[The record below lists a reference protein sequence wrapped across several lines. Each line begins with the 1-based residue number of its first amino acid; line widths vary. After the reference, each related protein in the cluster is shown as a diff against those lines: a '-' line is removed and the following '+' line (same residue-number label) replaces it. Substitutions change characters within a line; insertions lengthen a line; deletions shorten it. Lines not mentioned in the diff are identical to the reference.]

1 MNIVLRP
8 LQFINGI
15 LSKITYFIAMAIISI
30 MVLALSASALT
41 RYISGHGFDWF
52 IELPPAL
59 VSWLVFPMLG
69 PLLKTGNH
77 IEVDFVST
85 VLTPLSIKFVKL
97 SVYCVSLISSV
108 IFFKAG
114 LDATVLFFN
123 LGQMMELEMEIP
135 IWYMF
140 LSFPVGF
147 VIMGLFSL
155 ELLITTSQDILNS
168 WRPPPKMEHKQ
179 QSSHQLNPS
188 NKSKPI

>member
-1 MNIVLRP
+1 MNNILRP

-15 LSKITYFIAMAIISI
+15 LNKITFFVAMVIVAI

-41 RYISGHGFDWF
+41 RYVSGHGFDWF

-85 VLTPLSIKFVKL
+85 ILTDKTIKYVKL
-97 SVYCVSLISSV
+97 FVYIVSLVSSF

-114 LDATVLFFN
+114 LDATMLFYN
-123 LGQMMELEMEIP
+123 LGQMMELEIDIP

-147 VIMGLFSL
+147 VILGLFSL
-155 ELLITTSQDILNS
+155 ELVLITFQEIQRGRLN
-168 WRPPPKMEHKQ
+168 
-179 QSSHQLNPS
+179 
-188 NKSKPI
+188 

>member
-1 MNIVLRP
+1 MNNLLLP

-15 LSKITYFIAMAIISI
+15 LSKITFFIAMAIVCV

-85 VLTPLSIKFVKL
+85 IISARKIKYIKLFVYL
-97 SVYCVSLISSV
+97 ISLISSF

-114 LDATVLFFN
+114 LDATVLFYN
-123 LGQMMELEMEIP
+123 LGQMMELEIDVP
-135 IWYMF
+135 IWIMF

-147 VIMGLFSL
+147 IIMGLFSL
-155 ELLITTSQDILNS
+155 ELLLQTLNEIYKDRS
-168 WRPPPKMEHKQ
+168 T
-179 QSSHQLNPS
+179 
-188 NKSKPI
+188 

>member
-1 MNIVLRP
+1 MNNLLLP

-15 LSKITYFIAMAIISI
+15 LSKITFFIAMAIVCV
-30 MVLALSASALT
+30 MVLALSARALT

-85 VLTPLSIKFVKL
+85 ILSAKSIKYVKF
-97 SVYCVSLISSV
+97 SVYLISFISSF

-114 LDATVLFFN
+114 LEATLLFYN
-123 LGQMMELEMEIP
+123 LGQMMELEIDVP
-135 IWYMF
+135 IWIMF

-147 VIMGLFSL
+147 IIMGLFSL
-155 ELLITTSQDILNS
+155 ELLLTTSIEIYKD
-168 WRPPPKMEHKQ
+168 RFP
-179 QSSHQLNPS
+179 
-188 NKSKPI
+188 

>member
-1 MNIVLRP
+1 MNNLLLP
-8 LQFINGI
+8 LQFINVI
-15 LSKITYFIAMAIISI
+15 LSKITFFIAMAIVCV

-85 VLTPLSIKFVKL
+85 ILSEKSIKYVKF
-97 SVYCVSLISSV
+97 SVYLISFISSI

-114 LDATVLFFN
+114 LEATLLFYN
-123 LGQMMELEMEIP
+123 LGQMMELEIDVP
-135 IWYMF
+135 IWIMF

-147 VIMGLFSL
+147 IIMGLFSL
-155 ELLITTSQDILNS
+155 ELLLTTSIEIYKD
-168 WRPPPKMEHKQ
+168 RFP
-179 QSSHQLNPS
+179 
-188 NKSKPI
+188 

>member
-1 MNIVLRP
+1 MNSFLLP

-15 LSKITYFIAMAIISI
+15 LSKVTFFIAMAIVSI

-85 VLTPLSIKFVKL
+85 VMTPRSIKFVKL
-97 SVYCVSLISSV
+97 FVYLISLIASF

-114 LDATVLFFN
+114 LDATILFYN
-123 LGQMMELEMEIP
+123 LGQMMELEIDIP

-147 VIMGLFSL
+147 IIMGSFSL
-155 ELLITTSQDILNS
+155 ELLITTYQEIHEDGSI
-168 WRPPPKMEHKQ
+168 
-179 QSSHQLNPS
+179 
-188 NKSKPI
+188 

>member
-1 MNIVLRP
+1 MNNILLP

-15 LSKITYFIAMAIISI
+15 LSKITFFIAMAIVCV

-85 VLTPLSIKFVKL
+85 IISARKIKYIKLFVYL
-97 SVYCVSLISSV
+97 ISLISSF

-114 LDATVLFFN
+114 LDATVLFYN
-123 LGQMMELEMEIP
+123 LGQMMELEIDVP
-135 IWYMF
+135 IWIMF

-147 VIMGLFSL
+147 IIMGLFSL
-155 ELLITTSQDILNS
+155 ELLLQTLNEIYEDRS
-168 WRPPPKMEHKQ
+168 T
-179 QSSHQLNPS
+179 
-188 NKSKPI
+188 

>member
-1 MNIVLRP
+1 MNNLLLP

-15 LSKITYFIAMAIISI
+15 LSKITSFIAMAIVCV

-85 VLTPLSIKFVKL
+85 ILSAKSIKYVKF
-97 SVYCVSLISSV
+97 SVYLISFISSF

-114 LDATVLFFN
+114 LEATLLFYN
-123 LGQMMELEMEIP
+123 LGQMMELEIDVP
-135 IWYMF
+135 IWIMF

-147 VIMGLFSL
+147 IIMGLFSL
-155 ELLITTSQDILNS
+155 ELLLTTSIEIYKD
-168 WRPPPKMEHKQ
+168 RFP
-179 QSSHQLNPS
+179 
-188 NKSKPI
+188 

>member
-1 MNIVLRP
+1 MNSFLLP

-15 LSKITYFIAMAIISI
+15 LSKVTFFIAMAIVSI

-85 VLTPLSIKFVKL
+85 VMTQRSIKFVKL
-97 SVYCVSLISSV
+97 FVYLISLISSF

-114 LDATVLFFN
+114 LDATILFYN
-123 LGQMMELEMEIP
+123 LGQMMELEIDIP

-147 VIMGLFSL
+147 IIMGSFSL
-155 ELLITTSQDILNS
+155 ELLMTTYQEIHEDS
-168 WRPPPKMEHKQ
+168 
-179 QSSHQLNPS
+179 
-188 NKSKPI
+188 PI

>member
-1 MNIVLRP
+1 MKNILRP

-15 LSKITYFIAMAIISI
+15 LNKITFFIAMVIVAI

-77 IEVDFVST
+77 IEVDFVSSIVT
-85 VLTPLSIKFVKL
+85 NKTIKFVKL
-97 SVYCVSLISSV
+97 FVYFVSLFSSF

-114 LDATVLFFN
+114 LDATILFYN
-123 LGQMMELEMEIP
+123 LGQMMELEIDIP

-147 VIMGLFSL
+147 VILGLFSFELVLTTL
-155 ELLITTSQDILNS
+155 EDIQ
-168 WRPPPKMEHKQ
+168 RERF
-179 QSSHQLNPS
+179 
-188 NKSKPI
+188 I

>member
-1 MNIVLRP
+1 MNNLLLA

-15 LSKITYFIAMAIISI
+15 LSKITFFIAMAIVCV

-85 VLTPLSIKFVKL
+85 ILSAKSIKYVKF
-97 SVYCVSLISSV
+97 SVYLISFISSF

-114 LDATVLFFN
+114 LEATLLFYN
-123 LGQMMELEMEIP
+123 LGQMMELEIDVP
-135 IWYMF
+135 IWIMF

-147 VIMGLFSL
+147 IIMGLFSL
-155 ELLITTSQDILNS
+155 ELLLTTSIEIYKD
-168 WRPPPKMEHKQ
+168 RFP
-179 QSSHQLNPS
+179 
-188 NKSKPI
+188 

>member
-1 MNIVLRP
+1 MNNLLLP

-15 LSKITYFIAMAIISI
+15 LSKITFFIAMAIVCV

-41 RYISGHGFDWF
+41 RYFSGHGFDWF

-85 VLTPLSIKFVKL
+85 ILSAKSIKYVKFFV
-97 SVYCVSLISSV
+97 YLISFVSSF

-114 LDATVLFFN
+114 LEATLLFYN
-123 LGQMMELEMEIP
+123 LGQMMELEIDVP
-135 IWYMF
+135 IWIMF

-147 VIMGLFSL
+147 IIMGLFSL
-155 ELLITTSQDILNS
+155 ELLLTTSIEIYKD
-168 WRPPPKMEHKQ
+168 RFP
-179 QSSHQLNPS
+179 
-188 NKSKPI
+188 

>member
-1 MNIVLRP
+1 MNNLLLP
-8 LQFINGI
+8 LQFINVI
-15 LSKITYFIAMAIISI
+15 LSKITFFIAMAIVCV

-85 VLTPLSIKFVKL
+85 ILSAKSIKYVKF
-97 SVYCVSLISSV
+97 SVYLISFISSF

-114 LDATVLFFN
+114 LEATLLFYN
-123 LGQMMELEMEIP
+123 LGQMMELEIDVP
-135 IWYMF
+135 IWIMF
-140 LSFPVGF
+140 LSFPVG
-147 VIMGLFSL
+147 
-155 ELLITTSQDILNS
+155 LL
-168 WRPPPKMEHKQ
+168 
-179 QSSHQLNPS
+179 
-188 NKSKPI
+188 

>member
-1 MNIVLRP
+1 MNNLLLP

-15 LSKITYFIAMAIISI
+15 LSKITFFIAMAIVCV

-69 PLLKTGNH
+69 PLLKTRNH

-85 VLTPLSIKFVKL
+85 ILSAKSIKYVKF
-97 SVYCVSLISSV
+97 SVYLISFISSF

-114 LDATVLFFN
+114 LEATLLFYN
-123 LGQMMELEMEIP
+123 LGQMMELEIDVP
-135 IWYMF
+135 IWIMF

-147 VIMGLFSL
+147 IIMGLFSL
-155 ELLITTSQDILNS
+155 ELLLTTSIEIYKD
-168 WRPPPKMEHKQ
+168 RFP
-179 QSSHQLNPS
+179 
-188 NKSKPI
+188 

>member
-1 MNIVLRP
+1 MNNLLLP

-15 LSKITYFIAMAIISI
+15 LSKITFFIAMAIVCV

-85 VLTPLSIKFVKL
+85 ILSAKSIKYVKF
-97 SVYCVSLISSV
+97 SVYLISLISSF

-114 LDATVLFFN
+114 LEATLLFYN
-123 LGQMMELEMEIP
+123 LGQMMELEIDVP
-135 IWYMF
+135 IWIMF

-147 VIMGLFSL
+147 IIMGLFSL
-155 ELLITTSQDILNS
+155 ELLLTTSIEIYKD
-168 WRPPPKMEHKQ
+168 RFP
-179 QSSHQLNPS
+179 
-188 NKSKPI
+188 

>member
-1 MNIVLRP
+1 MNNLLLP

-15 LSKITYFIAMAIISI
+15 LSKITFFIAMAIVCV

-85 VLTPLSIKFVKL
+85 ILSTKSIKYVKF
-97 SVYCVSLISSV
+97 SVYLISFISSF

-114 LDATVLFFN
+114 LEATLLFYN
-123 LGQMMELEMEIP
+123 LGQMMELEIDVP
-135 IWYMF
+135 IWIMF

-147 VIMGLFSL
+147 IIMGLFSL
-155 ELLITTSQDILNS
+155 ELLLTTSIEIYKD
-168 WRPPPKMEHKQ
+168 RFP
-179 QSSHQLNPS
+179 
-188 NKSKPI
+188 

>member
-1 MNIVLRP
+1 MSNIIWP
-8 LQFINGI
+8 LQYLNGI
-15 LSKITYFIAMAIISI
+15 LTKITFFIAMVIVSI

-59 VSWLVFPMLG
+59 VSWLVFPLLG
-69 PLLKTGNH
+69 PLLKTGSH

-85 VLTPLSIKFVKL
+85 VMTQRTLRFVKL
-97 SVYCVSLISSV
+97 FVYFISLLSSF

-114 LDATVLFFN
+114 LDATMLFYN
-123 LGQMMELEMEIP
+123 LGQMMELEIDVP
-135 IWYMF
+135 IWIMF

-155 ELLITTSQDILNS
+155 ELLLTTIQEI
-168 WRPPPKMEHKQ
+168 
-179 QSSHQLNPS
+179 
-188 NKSKPI
+188 NKSSIK

>member
-1 MNIVLRP
+1 MNNLLLP

-15 LSKITYFIAMAIISI
+15 LSKITFFIAMAIVCV

-85 VLTPLSIKFVKL
+85 ILSAKNTKYVKF
-97 SVYCVSLISSV
+97 SVYLISFISSF

-114 LDATVLFFN
+114 LEATLLFYN
-123 LGQMMELEMEIP
+123 LGQMMELEIDVP
-135 IWYMF
+135 IWIMF

-147 VIMGLFSL
+147 IIMGLFSL
-155 ELLITTSQDILNS
+155 ELLLTTSIEIYKD
-168 WRPPPKMEHKQ
+168 RFP
-179 QSSHQLNPS
+179 
-188 NKSKPI
+188 

>member
-1 MNIVLRP
+1 MNNVLLP

-15 LSKITYFIAMAIISI
+15 LSKITFFIAMAIVCV

-85 VLTPLSIKFVKL
+85 ILSAKSIKYVKF
-97 SVYCVSLISSV
+97 SVYLISFISSF

-114 LDATVLFFN
+114 LEATLLLYN
-123 LGQMMELEMEIP
+123 LGQMMELEIDVP
-135 IWYMF
+135 IWIMF

-147 VIMGLFSL
+147 IIMGLFSL
-155 ELLITTSQDILNS
+155 ELLLTTSIEIYKD
-168 WRPPPKMEHKQ
+168 RFP
-179 QSSHQLNPS
+179 
-188 NKSKPI
+188 

>member
-1 MNIVLRP
+1 MNNILVP

-15 LSKITYFIAMAIISI
+15 LTKITFFIAMVIVCI
-30 MVLALSASALT
+30 MVLALSGSALT

-59 VSWLVFPMLG
+59 VSWLVFPLLG

-85 VLTPLSIKFVKL
+85 IMSSRNIKYIKCFVYL
-97 SVYCVSLISSV
+97 LSLISSF

-114 LDATVLFFN
+114 LDATLLFYN
-123 LGQMMELEMEIP
+123 LGQMMELEIDVP
-135 IWYMF
+135 IWIMF

-147 VIMGLFSL
+147 MIMGLFSL
-155 ELLITTSQDILNS
+155 ELFLTTSFDIYKD
-168 WRPPPKMEHKQ
+168 R
-179 QSSHQLNPS
+179 SS
-188 NKSKPI
+188 

>member
-1 MNIVLRP
+1 MNNILKP
-8 LQFINGI
+8 LQFINEI
-15 LSKITYFIAMAIISI
+15 LTKITFFIAMVIVSI

-59 VSWLVFPMLG
+59 VSWLVFPLLG

-85 VLTPLSIKFVKL
+85 LMTKKSIKLVKL
-97 SVYCVSLISSV
+97 FVYFISLTSSF

-114 LDATVLFFN
+114 LDATILFYN
-123 LGQMMELEMEIP
+123 LGQMMELEIDIP

-155 ELLITTSQDILNS
+155 ELLITTFQEIYKD
-168 WRPPPKMEHKQ
+168 RAV
-179 QSSHQLNPS
+179 
-188 NKSKPI
+188 

>member
-1 MNIVLRP
+1 MNNILLP
-8 LQFINGI
+8 LQFINAV
-15 LSKITYFIAMAIISI
+15 LSKITFFIAMAIVCI

-85 VLTPLSIKFVKL
+85 IISIREIKYIKLFVYL
-97 SVYCVSLISSV
+97 ISLISSF

-114 LDATVLFFN
+114 LDATVLFYN
-123 LGQMMELEMEIP
+123 LGQMMELEIDVP
-135 IWYMF
+135 IWIMF

-147 VIMGLFSL
+147 TIMGLFSL
-155 ELLITTSQDILNS
+155 ELLLQTSNEIYKDRS
-168 WRPPPKMEHKQ
+168 T
-179 QSSHQLNPS
+179 
-188 NKSKPI
+188 

>member
-1 MNIVLRP
+1 MNNLLLP

-15 LSKITYFIAMAIISI
+15 LSKITFFIAMAIVCV

-85 VLTPLSIKFVKL
+85 ILSAKSIKYVKF
-97 SVYCVSLISSV
+97 SVYLISFISSF

-114 LDATVLFFN
+114 LEATLLFYN
-123 LGQMMELEMEIP
+123 LGQMMELEIDVP
-135 IWYMF
+135 ICIMF
-140 LSFPVGF
+140 LSFPVG
-147 VIMGLFSL
+147 VIIMGLFSL
-155 ELLITTSQDILNS
+155 ELLLTTSIEIYKD
-168 WRPPPKMEHKQ
+168 RFP
-179 QSSHQLNPS
+179 
-188 NKSKPI
+188 

>member
-1 MNIVLRP
+1 MNNILLP

-15 LSKITYFIAMAIISI
+15 LIKVTFFIAMAIISI

-85 VLTPLSIKFVKL
+85 VMSERSIKFVKL
-97 SVYCVSLISSV
+97 FVYFISF
-108 IFFKAG
+108 IF
-114 LDATVLFFN
+114 
-123 LGQMMELEMEIP
+123 
-135 IWYMF
+135 
-140 LSFPVGF
+140 
-147 VIMGLFSL
+147 
-155 ELLITTSQDILNS
+155 
-168 WRPPPKMEHKQ
+168 
-179 QSSHQLNPS
+179 
-188 NKSKPI
+188 NKK

>member
-1 MNIVLRP
+1 MNNLLLP

-15 LSKITYFIAMAIISI
+15 LSKITFFIAMAIVCV

-85 VLTPLSIKFVKL
+85 ILSAKSIKYVKF
-97 SVYCVSLISSV
+97 SVYLISFISSF

-114 LDATVLFFN
+114 LEATLLFYN
-123 LGQMMELEMEIP
+123 LGQMMELEIDVP
-135 IWYMF
+135 IWIMF

-147 VIMGLFSL
+147 IIMGLFSL
-155 ELLITTSQDILNS
+155 ELLLTTSIEIYKV
-168 WRPPPKMEHKQ
+168 RFP
-179 QSSHQLNPS
+179 
-188 NKSKPI
+188 

>member
-1 MNIVLRP
+1 MRSIIWP
-8 LQFINGI
+8 LQYLNGI
-15 LSKITYFIAMAIISI
+15 LTKITFFIAMVIVSI

-59 VSWLVFPMLG
+59 VSWLVFPLLG
-69 PLLKTGNH
+69 PLLKTGSH

-85 VLTPLSIKFVKL
+85 VMTKRTLRFVKL
-97 SVYCVSLISSV
+97 FVYFISLLSSF

-114 LDATVLFFN
+114 LDATMLFYN
-123 LGQMMELEMEIP
+123 LGQMMELEIDVP
-135 IWYMF
+135 IWIMF

-155 ELLITTSQDILNS
+155 ELLLTTIQEI
-168 WRPPPKMEHKQ
+168 
-179 QSSHQLNPS
+179 
-188 NKSKPI
+188 NKSSIN

>member
-1 MNIVLRP
+1 MNSFLLP

-15 LSKITYFIAMAIISI
+15 LSKVTFFIAMAIVST

-85 VLTPLSIKFVKL
+85 VMNPRSIKFVKL
-97 SVYCVSLISSV
+97 FVYLISLIASF

-114 LDATVLFFN
+114 LDATILFYN
-123 LGQMMELEMEIP
+123 LGQMMELEIDIP

-147 VIMGLFSL
+147 IIMGSFSL
-155 ELLITTSQDILNS
+155 ELLITTYQEIHEDGSI
-168 WRPPPKMEHKQ
+168 
-179 QSSHQLNPS
+179 
-188 NKSKPI
+188 

>member
-1 MNIVLRP
+1 MNNILLP
-8 LQFINGI
+8 LQFINAV
-15 LSKITYFIAMAIISI
+15 LSKITFFIAMAIVCI

-85 VLTPLSIKFVKL
+85 IISTKKIKYIKFF
-97 SVYCVSLISSV
+97 VYLISLISSF

-114 LDATVLFFN
+114 LDATVLFYN
-123 LGQMMELEMEIP
+123 LGQMMELEIDVP
-135 IWYMF
+135 IWIMF

-147 VIMGLFSL
+147 TIMGLFSL
-155 ELLITTSQDILNS
+155 ELLLQTSNEIYKDRS
-168 WRPPPKMEHKQ
+168 T
-179 QSSHQLNPS
+179 
-188 NKSKPI
+188 

>member
-1 MNIVLRP
+1 MSSIIWP
-8 LQFINGI
+8 LQYLNGI
-15 LSKITYFIAMAIISI
+15 LTKITFFIAMVIVSI

-59 VSWLVFPMLG
+59 VSWLVFPLLG
-69 PLLKTGNH
+69 PLLKTGSH

-85 VLTPLSIKFVKL
+85 VMTQRTLRFVKL
-97 SVYCVSLISSV
+97 FVYFISLLSSF

-114 LDATVLFFN
+114 LDATLLFYN
-123 LGQMMELEMEIP
+123 LGQMMELEIDVP
-135 IWYMF
+135 IWIMF

-155 ELLITTSQDILNS
+155 ELLLTTIQEI
-168 WRPPPKMEHKQ
+168 
-179 QSSHQLNPS
+179 
-188 NKSKPI
+188 NKSSIN

>member
-1 MNIVLRP
+1 MNNILLP
-8 LQFINGI
+8 LQFINVI
-15 LSKITYFIAMAIISI
+15 LSKITFFIAMAIVGV

-85 VLTPLSIKFVKL
+85 ILSAKSIKYVKF
-97 SVYCVSLISSV
+97 SVYLISFISSF

-114 LDATVLFFN
+114 LEATLLFYN
-123 LGQMMELEMEIP
+123 LGQMMELEIDVP
-135 IWYMF
+135 IWIMF

-147 VIMGLFSL
+147 IIMGLFSL
-155 ELLITTSQDILNS
+155 ELLLTTSIEIYKD
-168 WRPPPKMEHKQ
+168 RFP
-179 QSSHQLNPS
+179 
-188 NKSKPI
+188 

>member
-1 MNIVLRP
+1 MNNLLLP

-15 LSKITYFIAMAIISI
+15 LSKITFFIAMAIVCV

-85 VLTPLSIKFVKL
+85 ILSTKSIKYVKF
-97 SVYCVSLISSV
+97 SVYLISFISSF
-108 IFFKAG
+108 IFYKAG
-114 LDATVLFFN
+114 LEATLLFYN
-123 LGQMMELEMEIP
+123 LGQMMELEIDVP
-135 IWYMF
+135 IWIMF

-147 VIMGLFSL
+147 IIMGLFSL
-155 ELLITTSQDILNS
+155 ELLLTTSIEIYKD
-168 WRPPPKMEHKQ
+168 RFP
-179 QSSHQLNPS
+179 
-188 NKSKPI
+188 

>member
-1 MNIVLRP
+1 MNNILLL
-8 LQFINGI
+8 LQFINAV
-15 LSKITYFIAMAIISI
+15 LSKITFFIAMAIVCI

-85 VLTPLSIKFVKL
+85 IISARKIKYIKLFVYL
-97 SVYCVSLISSV
+97 ISLISSF

-114 LDATVLFFN
+114 LDATVLFYN
-123 LGQMMELEMEIP
+123 LGQMMELEIDVP
-135 IWYMF
+135 IWIMF

-147 VIMGLFSL
+147 IIMGLFSL
-155 ELLITTSQDILNS
+155 ELLLQTLNEIYEDRS
-168 WRPPPKMEHKQ
+168 T
-179 QSSHQLNPS
+179 
-188 NKSKPI
+188 

>member
-1 MNIVLRP
+1 MNNLLLP

-15 LSKITYFIAMAIISI
+15 LSKITFFIAMAIVCV

-85 VLTPLSIKFVKL
+85 ILSAKSIKYVKF
-97 SVYCVSLISSV
+97 SVYLISFISSF

-114 LDATVLFFN
+114 LEATLLFYN
-123 LGQMMELEMEIP
+123 LGQMMELEIDVP
-135 IWYMF
+135 IWIMF

-147 VIMGLFSL
+147 IIMGLFSL
-155 ELLITTSQDILNS
+155 ELLLTISIEIYKD
-168 WRPPPKMEHKQ
+168 RFP
-179 QSSHQLNPS
+179 
-188 NKSKPI
+188 